1 MHIFITPL
9 SPQYLVCSH
18 HSVDIIARSQ
28 VSCNISVPTCSG
40 HLGHVC
46 NSQGKVWE
54 SATNRITE
62 PLVGHNWATQA
73 TPYTVNT
80 VRRVAG
86 SCNICVECRVMI
98 KLWWYARS
106 GQTKTQ
112 PQLSW
117 LNKYLEALF
126 NIVDTDQC
134 YPGWISTSPSCQLR
148 ALSTLGHCQNGK
160 CCSISFSSSRSVAP
174 HVFLDPL
181 WKLEMWNVLHSSD
194 EEKLGDEIEQTHSVL
209 KWDAAPNLTHL
220 CLIWSQMMNIFY
232 GFHTSCAAPSFVS
245 SRVCNNTSQAWLLLL
260 LTPHWCCLASGQFLL
275 LVL

>member
-9 SPQYLVCSH
+9 SLQYLVCSH
-18 HSVDIIARSQ
+18 QCWYYRQ
-28 VSCNISVPTCSG
+28 VTISCNISVPTCSG

-260 LTPHWCCLASGQFLL
+260 LTPHRCCLVSGQFLL
-275 LVL
+275 PVL

>member
-1 MHIFITPL
+1 
-9 SPQYLVCSH
+9 
-18 HSVDIIARSQ
+18 
-28 VSCNISVPTCSG
+28 
-40 HLGHVC
+40 
-46 NSQGKVWE
+46 
-54 SATNRITE
+54 
-62 PLVGHNWATQA
+62 
-73 TPYTVNT
+73 
-80 VRRVAG
+80 
-86 SCNICVECRVMI
+86 MI

-160 CCSISFSSSRSVAP
+160 CCSISFRFSRSVAPPP

-245 SRVCNNTSQAWLLLL
+245 SRVCNNTRQEILPGLAAA
-260 LTPHWCCLASGQFLL
+260 TPHSTLMLGCVWSVFAAGPIITMHTLTILGNTMKRDLQWQDTRLTWS
-275 LVL
+275 

>member
-1 MHIFITPL
+1 MRIRDK
-9 SPQYLVCSH
+9 Q
-18 HSVDIIARSQ
+18 DNRA
-28 VSCNISVPTCSG
+28 TCG
-40 HLGHVC
+40 DQLGHSSHSLHC
-46 NSQGKVWE
+46 EYCG
-54 SATNRITE
+54 
-62 PLVGHNWATQA
+62 
-73 TPYTVNT
+73 
-80 VRRVAG
+80 RRVAG
-86 SCNICVECRVMI
+86 GCNICVECRVMI

-160 CCSISFSSSRSVAP
+160 CCSISFRFSRSVAPPP

-245 SRVCNNTSQAWLLLL
+245 SRVCNTTSQAWLLLL
-260 LTPHWCCLASGQFLL
+260 LTPHWCWVVSGQFLL